1 MAEIASREF
10 IDNLTS
16 LLKAVGPAAVNTDV
30 SAKILELIQNWAG
43 AAEGRPNLVYIG
55 EVYKELQREG
65 YRFPPKESVA
75 SSMFDSSAVSL
86 FRSLGRGGDGA
97 DVRDAATGMGRQRCV
112 YALPHRFHLHE
123 PQTPLPQLR

>member
-16 LLKAVGPAAVNTDV
+16 LLKAVGPASVNSDV
-30 SAKILELIQNWAG
+30 QSKILELLQNWAG

-55 EVYKELQREG
+55 EVYKDLQREG
-65 YRFPPKESVA
+65 DRFPPKESVA

-86 FRSLGRGGDGA
+86 LHTFLYSVVLWRSW
-97 DVRDAATGMGRQRCV
+97 VRSTGEEKRD
-112 YALPHRFHLHE
+112 
-123 PQTPLPQLR
+123 